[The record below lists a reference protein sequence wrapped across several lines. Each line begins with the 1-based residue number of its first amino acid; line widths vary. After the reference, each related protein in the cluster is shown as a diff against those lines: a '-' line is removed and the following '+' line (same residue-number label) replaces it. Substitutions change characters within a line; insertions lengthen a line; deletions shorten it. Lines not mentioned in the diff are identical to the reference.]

1 MPNQS
6 RHRLSHST
14 KQAKMQFALDRFCLA
29 QFEDPA
35 HQGTQLRWDKADF
48 ERRINCAFAA
58 GDCALV
64 DGYAPFCKHL
74 FVPNFTDALVS
85 TAAITDAN
93 KCHLRSAY
101 VARAEHELPVL
112 TRWFPADVVPPTVAA
127 YLDVI
132 LYSRGQIRLEN
143 AATGHANDPRS
154 DTAPWGIIYI
164 KAQDVPYELPM
175 DPITILR
182 NALGKAEGGSGVPLN
197 RDAYAAS
204 VAYWSQH
211 ATIQRDDA

>member
-1 MPNQS
+1 
-6 RHRLSHST
+6 
-14 KQAKMQFALDRFCLA
+14 MQFALDRFCLA

-35 HQGTQLRWDKADF
+35 HQGTRLRWDTADL
-48 ERRINCAFAA
+48 ERRINSAFAT

-85 TAAITDAN
+85 TAAITEAN
-93 KCHLRSAY
+93 KAHLRSAY

-112 TRWFPADVVPPTVAA
+112 VRWFPADVVPPTVAT

-132 LYSRGQIRLEN
+132 LYSRDQIRLEN
-143 AATGHANDPRS
+143 AATGHENDPRS
-154 DTAPWGIIYI
+154 DAAPWGIIYI

-182 NALGKAEGGSGVPLN
+182 NALGKEEGGSGVPLD
-197 RDAYAAS
+197 RDAYRAS

-211 ATIQRDDA
+211 ATIQHDDA